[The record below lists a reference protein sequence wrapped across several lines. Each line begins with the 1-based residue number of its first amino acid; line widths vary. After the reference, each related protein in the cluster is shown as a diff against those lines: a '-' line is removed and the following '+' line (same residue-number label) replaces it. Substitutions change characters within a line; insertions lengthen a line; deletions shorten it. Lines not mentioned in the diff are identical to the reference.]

1 MWGAVVTYQVELD
14 AYSGPLDL
22 LLYLVHEEE
31 VDIYDIPIAV
41 ILEKYLEHI
50 EAARRLDI
58 DLAAEFLVM
67 ASTLME
73 IKSRMLLPVEDRP
86 PEEEEEDPR
95 AELVRQLLAYRAFKE
110 AAGRLADLREL
121 RSRRLRR
128 GMPVRLPDEE
138 GPGPEPPRE
147 ASLFDLADS
156 YARLMRQTMGS
167 GPRTILFD
175 EVSMEE
181 RIEAI
186 LAALEA
192 RDEFSLRALVSDASN
207 RAEVAGTFF
216 ALLELV
222 RQREVVVLQDS
233 EFGEIT
239 VRRHAGEDGAA
250 LPAPCPELEPY
261 LPPPVERRSEPGPGG
276 RPRRAPRRAHFR
288 GIDLPEEEE
297 ADLGETDGAEARLNR
312 RIDEILRR
320 ADEIAER
327 FEASRAGRMRDG
339 KGSASADLDEASADL
354 DREVGQ
360 GEGQPR
366 PGPDGDEGLA
376 PEAPRPAADRDDPR
390 ADSGEDG

>member
-1 MWGAVVTYQVELD
+1 LTYQVELD
-14 AYSGPLDL
+14 VYSGPLDL
-22 LLYLVHEEE
+22 LLHLVHEEE

-41 ILEKYLEHI
+41 ILEKYLQHLD
-50 EAARRLDI
+50 AARRLDI

-86 PEEEEEDPR
+86 PQEEGEDPR

-110 AAGRLADLREL
+110 AAGRLGDLREL
-121 RSRRLRR
+121 RSRRFGR
-128 GMPVRLPDEE
+128 GMPIRLREE
-138 GPGPEPPRE
+138 REPEPELPKE

-186 LAALEA
+186 LAALAA
-192 RDEFSLRALVSDASN
+192 RPEFSLRAVLSDASN

-222 RQREVVVLQDS
+222 RRRDVVVLQDS

-239 VRRHAGEDGAA
+239 VKGHAGEEGEA
-250 LPAPCPELEPY
+250 LAPVEPEVEPY
-261 LPPPVERRSEPGPGG
+261 LPPPVERPSAPGKGG
-276 RPRRAPRRAHFR
+276 KPRRAPRRAHFG
-288 GIDLPEEEE
+288 GIDRTDEE
-297 ADLGETDGAEARLNR
+297 AALGEIDDAEARLNR

-327 FEASRAGRMRDG
+327 FEASRAGRTRDG
-339 KGSASADLDEASADL
+339 KGSASADLDQASAEL
-354 DREVGQ
+354 DRELGPEE
-360 GEGQPR
+360 EG
-366 PGPDGDEGLA
+366 PGSLPADGNERGGRAEG
-376 PEAPRPAADRDDPR
+376 RSADRQAGGGDGSD
-390 ADSGEDG
+390 AAASG